1 MKLILKLILKNFM
14 KHESL
19 VVEFGKGISWVD
31 GPNGCGKSSIFEALR
46 FVLGFEPRNLDRHQ
60 ERIIRLGQKSC
71 KVTLEAGGYVI
82 ERSKSKSTHKLKIV
96 NESLAYQSDCLDD
109 IKSAAVNIF
118 GIKYDILR
126 LIMKPFPFSELED
139 RQTILK
145 ELALN
150 LEEKVIADILKE
162 QTKLDDKSAL
172 YCADVIRTSG
182 IDELIDIISESR
194 IGISREII
202 RLDTDISVTQA
213 ILEEKSKTSESIQ
226 AQIDYNERELK
237 CVDDEIN
244 AQTKAKEAH
253 DKKIELAE
261 AIKKE
266 IDAKMKIVADEKD
279 EKAKRLQELI
289 DNVEKHWIPDD
300 LPVIRCK
307 VIRDQG
313 VTDPVLRVGPESEI
327 SEGTA
332 DLAVLPD
339 ASQWDEGPLTAIR
352 NELRESII
360 SLDQELNRLVTE
372 RENSDKKDTKEI
384 SDDGNPTGDIIFSS
398 QRLDSLGARRS
409 VLLGGIEALRR
420 QLAQK
425 FTGSKAIS
433 SGESVPATS
442 GETLPGPS
450 ETPLNTLNTDSQ
462 AANQADT
469 SPMVNEIETIQLRVE
484 ELRCN
489 RAKKQ
494 ASYDK
499 YDLLIRSLGAKGSVQ
514 KALASRTISVL
525 NESLAKHSQVFFEGV
540 PALPLVKID
549 ENGNVESEGVM
560 SELRSV
566 GERLVDCAQ
575 LACSI
580 SLNMRIKSDVCTRTF
595 IVDDLNDL
603 DKSRKESLLAWSTLL
618 RDDFDHI
625 VLATCG
631 IARPSAPDG
640 LIKFIGLR

>member
-1 MKLILKLILKNFM
+1 MKLILKNFM

-19 VVEFGKGISWVD
+19 VVEFDKGINWVD

-46 FVLGFEPRNLDRHQ
+46 FVLGFDPRNLDRHQ
-60 ERIIRLGQKSC
+60 EKIIRVGQKSC

-96 NESLAYQSDCLDD
+96 NESLAYQSDSLDD
-109 IKSAAVNIF
+109 IKQAAYNIF
-118 GIKYDILR
+118 GIKYNILK
-126 LIMKPFPFSELED
+126 LIMKPFPFAELAD
-139 RQTILK
+139 RQEVLK
-145 ELALN
+145 ELSLN
-150 LEEKVIADILKE
+150 LDESIIADVLKE
-162 QTKLDDKSAL
+162 QTKLDEKSAL
-172 YCADVIRTSG
+172 YCANVIRTHG
-182 IDELIDIISESR
+182 IDALIKTVSDAR
-194 IGISREII
+194 VGISREITKI
-202 RLDTDISVTQA
+202 DTDIAVDLA
-213 ILEEKSKTSESIQ
+213 VLEEKKKTAESIQ
-226 AQIDYNERELK
+226 AELDYTERELK
-237 CVDDEIN
+237 CVEDEIV
-244 AQTKAKEAH
+244 AQTKAKDVH
-253 DKKIELAE
+253 DKKIEAAE
-261 AIKKE
+261 AVKKE
-266 IDAKMKIVADEKD
+266 IDAKIKIVADEKN
-279 EKAKRLQELI
+279 EKVARLQELV

-307 VIRDQG
+307 VVRDQD

-327 SEGTA
+327 SEGSA

-339 ASQWDEGPLTAIR
+339 ASQWDEGPLATMR
-352 NELRESII
+352 DELRESILN
-360 SLDQELNRLVTE
+360 LDQELNRLTTE
-372 RENSDKKDTKEI
+372 RENGSKINTKEI
-384 SDDGNPTGDIIFSS
+384 SDDGNSTGDIIYSS
-398 QRLDSLGARRS
+398 QRLDSLGARSS

-425 FTGSKAIS
+425 FTGSKATS
-433 SGESVPATS
+433 SGESAPATS
-442 GETLPGPS
+442 GQALPGPS
-450 ETPLNTLNTDSQ
+450 ETPLNTLNTYSQ

-469 SPMVNEIETIQLRVE
+469 SPMINEIEVIHKRVE
-484 ELRCN
+484 ESRCN

-499 YDLLIRSLGAKGSVQ
+499 YDLLIRSLDVKGTVQ
-514 KALASRTISVL
+514 KTLAGRSISVL

-540 PALPLVKID
+540 PALPLVTID
-549 ENGNVESEGVM
+549 ENGNVESEGVL

-580 SLNMRIKSDVCTRTF
+580 SLNMRTKSDVCTRTF

-603 DKSRKESLLAWSTLL
+603 DMSRKKSLLAWSTLL
-618 RDDFDHI
+618 CDDFDHI